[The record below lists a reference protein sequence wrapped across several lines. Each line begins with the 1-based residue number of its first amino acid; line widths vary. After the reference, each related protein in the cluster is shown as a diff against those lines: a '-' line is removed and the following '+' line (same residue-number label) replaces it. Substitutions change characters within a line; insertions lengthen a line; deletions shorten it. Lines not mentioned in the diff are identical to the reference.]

1 MMKKNM
7 LFYII
12 ASIVVLLIVI
22 CIIVVSH
29 KNEII
34 NPDEILKV
42 VSETN
47 LESAI
52 NLGNFEKNN
61 YSEKNLLAVAMK
73 FAEKNGYM
81 NETSDGIYVE
91 YVNKSDLHDIINE
104 LTGISIDAPIQ
115 IEDFYYIYDSENEY
129 YYNAGIEVPE
139 YKVSKVNHVYKND
152 DSYVIECTAIKM
164 EDGEIIAND
173 KIVTKLKKNVDSS
186 YTNYQVIKQE
196 VSN

>member
-1 MMKKNM
+1 MKKNM

-34 NPDEILKV
+34 NSDEILKI

-139 YKVSKVNHVYKND
+139 YEVSKVNHVYKND

-173 KIVTKLKKNVDSS
+173 KIVTKFKKNVDSS